1 MKAEEYIHWHYRIQN
16 GMYFSGKCTKPGF
29 VLYNSRLIDDC
40 SWNYACLSEQ
50 ADVSTALRGIEKLF
64 HLLNRRSCLCFPVGE
79 RPARLP
85 ATYEECRREV
95 WMAYQ
100 GEQDSLPPLDDSV
113 IMVSA
118 PDEQE
123 QFLNLFTRIFCG
135 EGETPWDSLGQAKG
149 EALSESFYLEKF
161 ANFLVL
167 DQRQPVA
174 AATLGMEDG
183 VAALYNLGTLKDFRG
198 RGFASKAVAAC
209 LRYWHDNGG
218 RNLFLQTEPG
228 SFLEGWFERLG
239 FQRVFEA
246 VTLVKNN
253 PLMSR

>member
-40 SWNYACLSEQ
+40 RWNYACLSGQTE
-50 ADVSTALRGIEKLF
+50 VSTVLRGIEKLF
-64 HLLNRRSCLCFPVGE
+64 HLLNRRSCLYFPAGE

-95 WMAYQ
+95 WMAYR
-100 GEQDSLPPLDDSV
+100 GEQGSLPPLDDSV
-113 IMVSA
+113 AMVST
-118 PDEQE
+118 PGEQK

-135 EGETPWDSLGQAKG
+135 EGEALWGSFGQAYG

-161 ANFLVL
+161 ANLMVL
-167 DQRQPVA
+167 ELGQPVA
-174 AATLGMEDG
+174 IATLGMEDG
-183 VAALYNLGTLKDFRG
+183 VAALYNVGTLKAFRG
-198 RGFASKAVAAC
+198 RGRASKVVAAC
-209 LRYWHDNGG
+209 LRYWRDNGG
-218 RNLFLQTEPG
+218 RELFLQTEPG
-228 SFLEGWFERLG
+228 SFLEGWYERLG
-239 FQRVFEA
+239 FQRVFEG